1 MWKFASR
8 FKLFSCLLPP
18 GKPYSV
24 DVAAQLPAW
33 LERHVP
39 SSDPKMNK
47 CPGVPVASISL
58 SPWFLSRDPRAKRE
72 LLQSLEFVQ
81 RFLHPSPCL
90 HSRIQASSPQKRKKS
105 LSDLN
110 VGESNHRSLA
120 QTALRHTF
128 LLALQTASSTGV
140 FSKHSLAILQQ
151 NSNLL
156 GASSGVGQNIK

>member
-47 CPGVPVASISL
+47 CPDVPVALISL

-72 LLQSLEFVQ
+72 LLQSRGICLEISPHQPMFT
-81 RFLHPSPCL
+81 LTNSGIPSPEKKKVTLRPECGREQPQIPRPNSFKTHFPL
-90 HSRIQASSPQKRKKS
+90 SPPDS
-105 LSDLN
+105 LQYW
-110 VGESNHRSLA
+110 G
-120 QTALRHTF
+120 
-128 LLALQTASSTGV
+128 LQ
-140 FSKHSLAILQQ
+140 
-151 NSNLL
+151 
-156 GASSGVGQNIK
+156 